1 MQRYLLLC
9 FFGLLFISCDYFDSH
24 EKRVEEMVTA
34 ELALINFNEV
44 DKFPYF
50 EECQETVSKDQD
62 YECFA
67 TNLSLRLAEPL
78 QGLKFRVQEDMDE
91 VVYVD
96 LVVDEEGFIQLL
108 EIKDNPR
115 VNELIPDLKAKV
127 GQRIRQLTMQGELT
141 VHPALKRDIP
151 VRVQVRLPLI
161 LKTT

>member
-9 FFGLLFISCDYFDSH
+9 LFGLLFISCDYFDSH
-24 EKRVEEMVTA
+24 EKRVEDIVNA
-34 ELALINFNEV
+34 ELALINFSEV

-50 EECQETVSKDQD
+50 EECQETASKDQD

-78 QGLKFRVQEDMDE
+78 RDLKFKVKEDMDE

-96 LVVDEEGFIQLL
+96 LIVNEQGFIELL

-115 VNELIPDLKAKV
+115 VNELIPDLKAVV
-127 GQRIRQLTMQGELT
+127 GQRIRQLTIQGELT